1 MKSQKKSRF
10 HYGFLVFFSCCAIC
24 FSSVTLSF
32 NTAGIFYAPA
42 SAELGIGTG
51 LFGTYM
57 TVQYAC
63 MSVAMIFGGKILHR
77 FNARVVLTVCVLM
90 VSVGLLGMS
99 LFTQLWQFYLS
110 GAVIGAANSI
120 LLYLMVPTMIDRW
133 FKERVGFFVGA
144 ALCFTGIGAI
154 IFNPIG
160 GFIIDGFGW
169 RAGYLAFGL
178 ISLFIGLPCAAF
190 LVRNAPKD
198 LGLLRFGET
207 AQTGSEQEMRALAV
221 PEGVPY
227 KKALRTPALY
237 MVALYAGV
245 MDVGITLNYYL
256 PSYVDSLG
264 YSVLVVSSV
273 ASAVMVG
280 QLIGKL
286 LLGWIN
292 DKSAKA
298 GVATA
303 VTCGIVGIGIM
314 TFLGG
319 FGLIALYVGAV
330 FFGVFFAGATV
341 TTSLMTRGIFGS
353 RDFSR
358 IFSIVAMVACFCS
371 AFSSAIWGALIDATG
386 GYYLT
391 LIVGLLVMVVAY
403 AIGFA
408 AFALGKKIEWVAA
421 GELVDEGSGSTGVLL
436 DEAFPEK
443 DTIQGC
449 DGK

>member
-1 MKSQKKSRF
+1 MKNQKKGHF
-10 HYGFLVFFSCCAIC
+10 HYGFLVFFACCAIC

-63 MSVAMIFGGKILHR
+63 MSIAMVFGGKVLHR
-77 FNARVVLTVCVLM
+77 FNARIVLTVCVLM
-90 VSVGLLGMS
+90 VSVGILGMS
-99 LFTQLWQFYLS
+99 VFTDLWQFYLS
-110 GAVIGAANSI
+110 GAAIGTANSV

-160 GFIIDGFGW
+160 GFIIDSFGW

-178 ISLFIGLPCAAF
+178 ISLLVGLPCAAL
-190 LVRNAPKD
+190 LVRNSPKD
-198 LGLLRFGET
+198 KGLLRFGEKEAET
-207 AQTGSEQEMRALAV
+207 LSGAV
-221 PEGVPY
+221 PVVEGVPY
-227 KKALRTPALY
+227 KRALRAPALY
-237 MVALYAGV
+237 LVALYAGV

-256 PSYVDSLG
+256 PAYVDSLG

-280 QLIGKL
+280 QLVGKL
-286 LLGWIN
+286 LLGYIN
-292 DKSAKA
+292 DKSPRA
-298 GVATA
+298 GVTCA

-319 FGLIALYVGAV
+319 FGLVALYAGAV
-330 FFGVFFAGATV
+330 LFGVFFAGATV

-386 GYYLT
+386 GYYVT
-391 LIVGLLVMVVAY
+391 LIVGLLVMLVAY
-403 AIGFA
+403 AVGFA
-408 AFALGKKIEWVAA
+408 AFRLGKKVIWSGENDDIE
-421 GELVDEGSGSTGVLL
+421 GLQGSPGILL
-436 DEAFPEK
+436 D
-443 DTIQGC
+443 DVRS
-449 DGK
+449 